1 MTARTIMAVTLTTVQ
16 KTSSKVTSPPA
27 YERLHRIAVRKRIE
41 VMQSPQKQAE
51 PFSSFP
57 QSPPHSGG
65 VGMSNH

>member
-1 MTARTIMAVTLTTVQ
+1 MQASI
-16 KTSSKVTSPPA
+16 SKISSPPA

-41 VMQSPQKQAE
+41 IMQSPQKQAE

-65 VGMSNH
+65 VGMSNT